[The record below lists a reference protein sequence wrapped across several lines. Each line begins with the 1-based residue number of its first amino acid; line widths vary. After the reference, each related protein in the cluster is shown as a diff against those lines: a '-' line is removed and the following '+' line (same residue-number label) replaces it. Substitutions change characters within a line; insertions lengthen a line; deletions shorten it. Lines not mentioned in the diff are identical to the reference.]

1 MGTPIYMSPEQCRG
15 TRSVDH
21 RSDIYSLGVIIYEML
36 AGQTPFVSEG
46 FGELVNMHLNVLPT
60 SPRSKRPEIPAALDA
75 LVLKMLAKNP
85 DDRYADMAAVQG
97 ALKTSG
103 GSQFTVRGSSPNLD
117 KTQAP
122 KPAAALTTPMHDT
135 FGASSGERVGT
146 TQPGMR
152 GGTKLMI
159 GGLAAAMAVAAGALV
174 LRGGGGRGEV
184 KTFQGPI
191 AIMKPTPPAATTT
204 VAKPTTPT
212 PIPAPA
218 PKKVELRLVSVPA
231 GARVLDDADGAVLGT
246 TPLVLKRPL
255 GGSMRVRFEKDG
267 YGPSTR
273 TMALDGDQTL
283 ELTLPQNAPKAKPRP
298 RPPRPPRDTSS
309 EPAKL

>member
-1 MGTPIYMSPEQCRG
+1 
-15 TRSVDH
+15 
-21 RSDIYSLGVIIYEML
+21 
-36 AGQTPFVSEG
+36 
-46 FGELVNMHLNVLPT
+46 
-60 SPRSKRPEIPAALDA
+60 
-75 LVLKMLAKNP
+75 
-85 DDRYADMAAVQG
+85 
-97 ALKTSG
+97 
-103 GSQFTVRGSSPNLD
+103 
-117 KTQAP
+117 
-122 KPAAALTTPMHDT
+122 
-135 FGASSGERVGT
+135 
-146 TQPGMR
+146 
-152 GGTKLMI
+152 
-159 GGLAAAMAVAAGALV
+159 VAAGALV

-184 KTFQGPI
+184 KTLQGPI